1 MTQKSPLLHD
11 SSLVIRLPKALHTQ
25 LEQVATAQYMK
36 MGELVRNL
44 IKDEIKRASPYIGTA
59 PQPTHSFNKP
69 KPTINKPS
77 QQIDWND
84 PDQVRQMK
92 ALQEHQEAQRKAKT
106 EAYLDALRNGRT
118 PPQEEDDPWA

>member
-1 MTQKSPLLHD
+1 MTQKSQLLHD

-44 IKDEIKRASPYIGTA
+44 IKEEVKRASPYIGST
-59 PQPTHSFNKP
+59 PQAQPFSKP
-69 KPTINKPS
+69 KPAITKPS
-77 QQIDWND
+77 ERIDWND

-92 ALQEHQEAQRKAKT
+92 AMQEQREAQQKAKT
-106 EAYLDALRNGRT
+106 EAYLEALRNGEK
-118 PPQEEDDPWA
+118 PAVEDDWDY